1 MTIPKQEVLEL
12 LHQFS
17 DEVDVEDLIHRLYLR
32 EKLAVAPQV
41 EAQLRANREKIR
53 ARLSRQQTTSN

>member
-32 EKLAVAPQV
+32 EKLAAAEADVAAGRTLSAEEV
-41 EAQLRANREKIR
+41 RENALKW
-53 ARLSRQQTTSN
+53 RQ

>member
-32 EKLAVAPQV
+32 EKLAAAEADVAASRTLSAEEV
-41 EAQLRANREKIR
+41 RENALKW
-53 ARLSRQQTTSN
+53 RQ